1 MEEEEKMPLS
11 VRFNR
16 WLFENNFVP
25 NKSFLWFD
33 YTLNF
38 RDVQFFKIEDLYS
51 RFLANQRI
59 KVYNEEGL
67 RQLFKNMSDCYADTW
82 IDIGT
87 EMKQGDVVQAM
98 TEDGFISLLKQAKL
112 ITD

>member
-1 MEEEEKMPLS
+1 MEEKE
-11 VRFNR
+11 
-16 WLFENNFVP
+16 
-25 NKSFLWFD
+25 
-33 YTLNF
+33 
-38 RDVQFFKIEDLYS
+38 
-51 RFLANQRI
+51 
-59 KVYNEEGL
+59 L